1 MKKELV
7 LEIARMN
14 QLMIN
19 EAIEPAAIKFVK
31 SVIKEFPFEYKKL
44 FTAFGAEEE
53 QAMKTL
59 EKRGAKAAEV
69 ETAVEKL
76 LLKVNWG
83 ELANSLLK
91 NKKLGGALDAFIE
104 GKMKNVAS
112 GSITREEAL
121 RDIESV
127 VETWTRNQGVPEL
140 GPELVKKLEQKL
152 PDVSGVL
159 GRDAEA
165 IFNLVGKKMS
175 QEQADFFNKMADKI
189 KSLNSKDALILQQEL
204 YNITGNS
211 GALQQAIDRL
221 NQAGDIVSK
230 AKADKFQKILNK
242 IKDYLNIS
250 SKAVAGV
257 DKGNLIKASIGI
269 VVLLGLI
276 GLYDSITKIPI
287 LGGFISGGVNLIKSW
302 FSNSTST
309 EETW

>member
-1 MKKELV
+1 
-7 LEIARMN
+7 
-14 QLMIN
+14 
-19 EAIEPAAIKFVK
+19 
-31 SVIKEFPFEYKKL
+31 
-44 FTAFGAEEE
+44 
-53 QAMKTL
+53 
-59 EKRGAKAAEV
+59 
-69 ETAVEKL
+69 
-76 LLKVNWG
+76 
-83 ELANSLLK
+83 
-91 NKKLGGALDAFIE
+91 
-104 GKMKNVAS
+104 MKNVAS